1 MKTLHKKSRAV
12 ITAGGCALAR
22 LRFADRP
29 YSLGFPT
36 VGALCERPL
45 GDEE

>member
-12 ITAGGCALAR
+12 ILHACALLR